1 MPMPHKQKTVNK
13 VKAVEPERLIFG
25 RNFRNAR
32 NMAKLS
38 QREIAEKTGLTQN
51 WISMVENGRST
62 ISIDN
67 MAKLAKCVNVPLWK
81 LLIPPL

>member
-1 MPMPHKQKTVNK
+1 
-13 VKAVEPERLIFG
+13 
-25 RNFRNAR
+25 
-32 NMAKLS
+32 MAKLS